1 MIDNLSM
8 TNKTN
13 TNKNTYHQLSD
24 RISDYVQRHLD
35 EVISIDALAD
45 CVQVSKFH
53 LNRIFQLTTG
63 FQLGEFIQ
71 RRRLQKAYA
80 LLAAGDCSVIDASL
94 AVGYESHSSFS
105 RAFLKAFGCKPNE
118 VKLGS
123 VCEWIT
129 HNTLK
134 NICELDSELQPEI
147 IQLPEKIL
155 YGIYG
160 TGFQNNSF
168 QGLSQQLL
176 KEFFSRLVESG
187 IDYKKQVVIGVSLD
201 SPWQIEQEECRFFL
215 GMELDESAGKIFEE
229 FSWSEGPWAK
239 FQHLGPYSLIWQTV
253 SRIYAGWVIPLG
265 IQLRNDAIV
274 QVYCNNPSTTP
285 ESDLLTELYFPLS

>member
-1 MIDNLSM
+1 MPNI
-8 TNKTN
+8 NKSSG
-13 TNKNTYHQLSD
+13 NKNSYHQLSD
-24 RISDYVQRHLD
+24 QISDYVQYHLD
-35 EVISIDALAD
+35 EVISIDALAEH
-45 CVQVSKFH
+45 VQVSKFH

-80 LLAAGDCSVIDASL
+80 LLAAGDYSVIDASL

-123 VCEWIT
+123 VYEWAT
-129 HNTLK
+129 PKTLK
-134 NICELDSELQPEI
+134 NACELDSELQAEI

-168 QGLSQQLL
+168 QGLSQRLL
-176 KEFFSRLVESG
+176 KEFFSRLDKSG
-187 IDYKKQVVIGVSLD
+187 VNYKKQVVVGVSLD
-201 SPWQIEQEECRFFL
+201 SPWQTEQEECRFFM
-215 GMELDESAGKIFEE
+215 GMDMPELREKSFDQYLWCGGS
-229 FSWSEGPWAK
+229 WAK
-239 FQHLGPYSLIWQTV
+239 FEHVGPHSLIWQTI
-253 SRIYAGWVIPLG
+253 SRIYAGWVIPQG
-265 IQLRNDAIV
+265 IQLQNNAIV
-274 QVYCNNPSTTP
+274 QVYVDDPSSAP
-285 ESDLLTELYFPLS
+285 VAELRTHLFFPLA